1 MLDISELMS
10 EAANNKVFI
19 GGNFNAHHHQLESPG
34 PCNRT
39 GIHIIQTLDEMPGF
53 RFLNNG
59 EPTHRDGG
67 RLDLSFIT
75 EELCEGSTWEVHPTL
90 TSDHFAVQ
98 TSLTLSKM
106 PPPPPP
112 PKRWNHS
119 KADWPKFKH
128 SINEWIVTYRPAE
141 DIDQLE
147 KDFVEA
153 LQNAADAS
161 IPIVVP
167 TSHQHKDNW
176 YYCPEIKELNARM
189 NRVRKIFRRNRTE
202 ENYELLK
209 EVATHVSAEMDAI
222 RHDKWLEWCASLNE
236 HTQIGNL
243 WRDLRR
249 IAGKRIAAGRHQEPL
264 EEANRLAGV
273 FAGQTSSENLPPATK
288 RMQERLNEGRW
299 ERIEAAC
306 YLPDDTDCPFT
317 TEELRR
323 CKHKGKDTAP
333 GADRISYSMI
343 AWDQERKYCSLV

>member
-1 MLDISELMS
+1 MILVKNDIPCAKIEEPILCGEGVETQAVKLYLADTTLVCYNVYKRHAGVLDISELMS
-10 EAANNKVFI
+10 EAANSKVFI
-19 GGNFNAHHHQLESPG
+19 GGDFNAHHHRLESPG

-39 GIHIIQTLDEMPGF
+39 GIHIIQTLDEMP
-53 RFLNNG
+53 RVRLLNNG
-59 EPTHRDGG
+59 EPTYRDGG
-67 RLDLSFIT
+67 RLNLSFIT

-128 SINEWIVTYRPAE
+128 SVNEWIATYRPAD

-147 KDFVEA
+147 KDFVDA
-153 LQNAADAS
+153 LQNAADPS
-161 IPIVVP
+161 IPVVVP

-222 RHDKWLEWCASLNE
+222 RHDKRLEWCVSL
-236 HTQIGNL
+236 
-243 WRDLRR
+243 
-249 IAGKRIAAGRHQEPL
+249 
-264 EEANRLAGV
+264 
-273 FAGQTSSENLPPATK
+273 
-288 RMQERLNEGRW
+288 
-299 ERIEAAC
+299 
-306 YLPDDTDCPFT
+306 
-317 TEELRR
+317 
-323 CKHKGKDTAP
+323 
-333 GADRISYSMI
+333 
-343 AWDQERKYCSLV
+343 